1 MLKVFIFLIVIKF
14 NLSNKDLGLNKIS
27 KNNVNSSV
35 IIQNYTKSNSLKKNV
50 ILGIISKYTWKR
62 VAPFFKSLLKAK
74 LKNCDIVMFVR
85 DVSKL
90 LINNLKNIGV
100 NVHII
105 PEKYKNISTIN
116 CRWKMYI
123 DFLKNKKNVYNLVFS
138 ADTRDTIFQK
148 DVFNYYQ
155 NHSSFL
161 GIAIEDGTLN
171 SPINK
176 KWIINFCGK
185 ELFETIM
192 TERIICI
199 GSLWGTLDKFLE
211 FSIVFWK
218 KLFKNPNAIE
228 QGIANFLF
236 YHEKLF
242 QDYLIKSD
250 NYGPVMTIGIT
261 RRENIHLDSENN
273 ILNFRGEIASVV
285 HQYDRKHDIA
295 STVINKFCPELIE
308 TNKTNIQND
317 KIILAKKLEKF
328 KMSKKSNL
336 INFIFLNIFFSFI
349 LLIKNFLNIL
359 KKRII

>member
-171 SPINK
+171 SPI
-176 KWIINFCGK
+176 
-185 ELFETIM
+185 L
-192 TERIICI
+192 
-199 GSLWGTLDKFLE
+199 
-211 FSIVFWK
+211 
-218 KLFKNPNAIE
+218 
-228 QGIANFLF
+228 
-236 YHEKLF
+236 
-242 QDYLIKSD
+242 
-250 NYGPVMTIGIT
+250 
-261 RRENIHLDSENN
+261 NN
-273 ILNFRGEIASVV
+273 L
-285 HQYDRKHDIA
+285 Y
-295 STVINKFCPELIE
+295 
-308 TNKTNIQND
+308 
-317 KIILAKKLEKF
+317 
-328 KMSKKSNL
+328 
-336 INFIFLNIFFSFI
+336 
-349 LLIKNFLNIL
+349 
-359 KKRII
+359 